1 MIHLKGVVEVLNVE
15 LTHELWTQRTN
26 SACPIATT
34 TWVCFSF
41 AQGWERLLISSHQAT
56 ISALRKCCST
66 FAVLEWQVV
75 TVASIDKSI
84 WAIGIPLR
92 FDLKTAIPVSIFFRS
107 SLLTYRH
114 DPNGI
119 SLKSHLPKTVAV
131 FPATVTPLRCSSS
144 THPAGVHGTS
154 AGRDKPPG
162 PFEMATVFSVEMQ
175 PMVDHLLWGKDY
187 QPGKKTWLSIKT
199 TSTYK

>member
-1 MIHLKGVVEVLNVE
+1 MRIILSAKSQSKTRNWCQHRWLHSRALAMIHLKGVVEVLNVE

-41 AQGWERLLISSHQAT
+41 AQGWARLLISSHQAT

-92 FDLKTAIPVSIFFRS
+92 FDLKTAIPVSIFF
-107 SLLTYRH
+107 
-114 DPNGI
+114 P
-119 SLKSHLPKTVAV
+119 LKSLDIPTWSKRHFPKIP
-131 FPATVTPLRCSSS
+131 PAQNCCCLSSHCHS
-144 THPAGVHGTS
+144 TS
-154 AGRDKPPG
+154 
-162 PFEMATVFSVEMQ
+162 
-175 PMVDHLLWGKDY
+175 L
-187 QPGKKTWLSIKT
+187 
-199 TSTYK
+199 